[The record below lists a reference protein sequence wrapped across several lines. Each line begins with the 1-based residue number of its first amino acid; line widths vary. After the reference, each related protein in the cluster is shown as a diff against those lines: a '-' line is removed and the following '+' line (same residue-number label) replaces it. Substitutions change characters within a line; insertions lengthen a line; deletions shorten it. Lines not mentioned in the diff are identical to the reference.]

1 MYTILLFFSL
11 FLSADG
17 ETQSVYLNLRDQIAP
32 SLVRLET
39 SGGDEMVDGV
49 NALTEITGLIV
60 TPDGYVFS
68 SAVGFA
74 HHPDAVIAVL
84 PDGQHAKAEIVS
96 TDFVR
101 KITLLKIEPPAGKT
115 FPVPTP
121 AKVEPAR
128 VGQQVLAFGRILN
141 PDVPTLTTGI
151 LSGKR
156 RQNGVAIQTDAHVSP
171 SNYGGPLVN
180 LDGEVLGI
188 LTPFGMGPNEL
199 MTGVDLYDSGIGF
212 AIPLEDLLALLPRM
226 KEQKELKPTV
236 KMGLTFDNPSPILA
250 GTKIL
255 YVKPDSPAAKA
266 GIKEGDVVTHADG
279 VPVTRGVEVLWQ
291 NARHFEGETVKLT
304 LKRGEETIEAE
315 LEL

>member
-17 ETQSVYLNLRDQIAP
+17 ETQSVFLNLRDQLAP

-128 VGQQVLAFGRILN
+128 VGQQVVAFGRILN

-156 RQNGVAIQTDAHVSP
+156 RQSGVAIQTDAHVSP

-188 LTPFGMGPNEL
+188 LTPFGMGPNKI
-199 MTGVDLYDSGIGF
+199 MTGVDIYDSGIGF

-226 KEQKELKPTV
+226 KEQKELKPTA
-236 KMGLTFDNPSPILA
+236 KMGLVFDNPSPILA

-255 YVKPDSPAAKA
+255 NVKPDSPAAKA
-266 GIKEGDVVTHADG
+266 GVKEGDVVTHADG
-279 VPVTRGVEVLWQ
+279 VPVTRAAEILWQ
-291 NARHFEGETVKLT
+291 NAKHYEGEKVKLT
-304 LKRGEETIEAE
+304 LKRGEETIQAE